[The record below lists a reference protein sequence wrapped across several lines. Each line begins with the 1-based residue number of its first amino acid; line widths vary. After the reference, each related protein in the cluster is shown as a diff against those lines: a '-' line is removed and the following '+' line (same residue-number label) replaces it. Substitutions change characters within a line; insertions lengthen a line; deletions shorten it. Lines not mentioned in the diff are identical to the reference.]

1 MTTIQLAWKQARA
14 ARSPRRRRT
23 PLLVALVAYL
33 ARILPTWKRARTTVM
48 QWTAFGALT
57 FGMFQWSIIAG
68 FVAAGVSLLFLEF
81 LGGAE
86 Q

>member
-1 MTTIQLAWKQARA
+1 MTTIQLAWKQGRA
-14 ARSPRRRRT
+14 ARRAKPRRT
-23 PLLVALVAYL
+23 PLLALFTTYL